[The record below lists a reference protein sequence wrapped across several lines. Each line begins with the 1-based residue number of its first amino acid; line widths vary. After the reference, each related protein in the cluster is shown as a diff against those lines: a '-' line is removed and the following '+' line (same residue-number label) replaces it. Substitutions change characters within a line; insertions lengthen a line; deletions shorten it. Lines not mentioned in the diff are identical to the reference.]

1 MAKRRHQDLAY
12 WRDGFIRITNDDELE
27 LLLAC
32 RGSIADCEDVAFEEP
47 DHEGSP
53 RSMVRGYSVA
63 SSIERVIA
71 AGILPAPKTELPI
84 VGTRVET
91 MEVGGKPPPACRYG
105 VGVVTALEW
114 DRFFRSWR
122 VDVNFD
128 QPTGGWCGYPILG
141 THTFPFDVH
150 VIGSSDRP
158 FSDMSPDEIKTLH
171 EVRRQQ
177 FWREIHPA
185 SGLHDPSGIVK
196 NHE

>member
-12 WRDGFIRITNDDELE
+12 WRDEFIRVTNQAELE

-32 RGSIADCEDVAFEEP
+32 RGSIIDREFVIFAEP
-47 DHEGSP
+47 DDKGLLESTVP
-53 RSMVRGYSVA
+53 DYSAA
-63 SSIERVIA
+63 SAIEQVSA
-71 AGILPAPKTELPI
+71 AGILPAPKTRLPM

-114 DRFFRSWR
+114 DSTFRSWR
-122 VDVNFD
+122 VAIRFD

-177 FWREIHPA
+177 FWREIDPA
-185 SGLHDPSGIVK
+185 SGLHDPSGIV
-196 NHE
+196 NSHE

>member
-1 MAKRRHQDLAY
+1 MAKRRHPDLAY
-12 WRDGFIRITNDDELE
+12 WQDGLIRITSHGELE

-32 RGSIADCEDVAFEEP
+32 RGSVADREHVAFEES

-53 RSMVRGYSVA
+53 QSTIRDYTVA
-63 SSIERVIA
+63 SAINQVIA

-114 DRFFRSWR
+114 DWFFRSWR
-122 VDVNFD
+122 VEVKFD

-177 FWREIHPA
+177 FWREIDPA
-185 SGLHDPSGIVK
+185 SGLQDPSGIVK
-196 NHE
+196 TDE